1 MQKMTEKKEKSQPTK
16 AGQNGTGLA
25 SRSNTGLASMFEELF
40 RPFGEFFQPLNTSA
54 SSSLPSGQAGPRQ
67 PILDIQDRGDHFSL
81 TAELPGFTKDEVQVK
96 VDSGGIELRADK
108 TERKTKGKDGSYQ
121 TSSRSYYQ
129 YLSLPDQVNAEKIDG
144 TMKNGIL
151 ELKLPKRAS
160 KLKDSSQRVDLK

>member
-1 MQKMTEKKEKSQPTK
+1 MTEKKQKSQPIK
-16 AGQNGTGLA
+16 ADQNNTGLA
-25 SRSNTGLASMFEELF
+25 VTSNTGLASVFEELF
-40 RPFGEFFQPLNTSA
+40 RPFDEFFQPLTPSA
-54 SSSLPSGQAGPRQ
+54 SSSFLSGQTGSRQ
-67 PILDIQDRGDHFSL
+67 PILDIQDRGDHFNV

-108 TERKTKGKDGSYQ
+108 TERKSKGKDGSYQ

-151 ELKLPKRAS
+151 ELKLPKRAF
-160 KLKDSSQRVDLK
+160 KLKDSSRRVDLK

>member
-1 MQKMTEKKEKSQPTK
+1 MTEKREKSQPTK

-25 SRSNTGLASMFEELF
+25 VRSNAGLASVFEELF
-40 RPFGEFFQPLNTSA
+40 RPFDEFFQPLMPSA
-54 SSSLPSGQAGPRQ
+54 SSSPLPGQPGSRQ

-81 TAELPGFTKDEVQVK
+81 TAELPGFTKDQVQVK
-96 VDSGGIELRADK
+96 VGAGGIELSAEK
-108 TERKTKGKDGSYQ
+108 TERQTKGKDGSRF

-129 YLSLPDQVNAEKIDG
+129 YLSLPDQVNPEKIDG

-160 KLKDSSQRVDLK
+160 KLKDAPRRLDLK